1 MKRRDISFNLL
12 KKRSVFITTT
22 TVAIE
27 RDIDPSFETQH
38 QNEKD
43 VPQEYALI
51 SMKIDQS

>member
-27 RDIDPSFETQH
+27 RDIDPSFETLSI
-38 QNEKD
+38 KMKKMF
-43 VPQEYALI
+43 LK
-51 SMKIDQS
+51 SMP